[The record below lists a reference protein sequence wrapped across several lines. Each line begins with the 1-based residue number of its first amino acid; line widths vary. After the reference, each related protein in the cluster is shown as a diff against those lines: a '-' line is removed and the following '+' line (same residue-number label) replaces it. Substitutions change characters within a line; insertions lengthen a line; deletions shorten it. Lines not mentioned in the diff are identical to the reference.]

1 MYVHMCVSIYS
12 GQKRV
17 LNLLKLEVQDFAS
30 HSVCVLGSELGTSAR
45 ASGDLK
51 YWSISTSPVCDCVS
65 GLLHLAN
72 DFEAGLHVI
81 NTYCYCEKYSIVR
94 SSCF

>member
-30 HSVCVLGSELGTSAR
+30 HSVCVCWNQNLGPLQEHQVIL
-45 ASGDLK
+45 
-51 YWSISTSPVCDCVS
+51 STDPY
-65 GLLHLAN
+65 LHLQFVTVCL
-72 DFEAGLHVI
+72 D
-81 NTYCYCEKYSIVR
+81 
-94 SSCF
+94 CFT